1 MKDYIRKIKAWAE
14 DHPALAGVILAGI
27 VVVIYYLIKRAR
39 RPNYQMASEVPYIP
53 PMTGGG
59 SGGGLSDPGDSPAG
73 MPYDVF
79 SELNKEMLAA
89 YNQQMAEMLSG
100 FGQGME
106 NMLASFAES
115 FSTNTNAGG
124 GGAESGGSYYTESYN
139 ANSRT
144 FNYATDDIPFI
155 PGSVIPVP
163 GRDPYVIPDIP
174 PMVFK
179 IFDNPAKQQ
188 GVSAAVIKGQSGPF
202 VAYGNSDVVSH
213 FQSNPNTSID
223 PGGGNLPYVLDFRN
237 RPQSESQKAYSKSF
251 SDVKGGRSLED
262 AWRDLVEA
270 GLLQGDPAAGEKAK
284 AARGV

>member
-53 PMTGGG
+53 PVTGGG

-79 SELNKEMLAA
+79 SEMNKEMLAA

-106 NMLASFAES
+106 NMLSSFAES
-115 FSTNTNAGG
+115 MANTNVNYREDTGTTASAGYADAG
-124 GGAESGGSYYTESYN
+124 PTTRN
-139 ANSRT
+139 
-144 FNYATDDIPFI
+144 FNYETDNIPFI
-155 PGSVIPVP
+155 PGSIIPVP
-163 GRDPYVIPDIP
+163 GRDPYVIPDVP
-174 PMVFK
+174 PMVFR
-179 IFDNPAKQQ
+179 IFDTPEKQQ
-188 GVSAAVIKGQSGPF
+188 GVGAAVIKGQSGPF
-202 VAYGNSDVVSH
+202 VAYGNQQVLD
-213 FQSNPNTSID
+213 FYQKNPNSSVN
-223 PGGGNLPYVLDFRN
+223 PGGGKLSYVLDFHN

-251 SDVKGGRSLED
+251 SEVKGNRSLQD
-262 AWRDLVEA
+262 AWRDLVNA
-270 GLLQGDPAAGEKAK
+270 GLLTGDPAAGEKNK
-284 AARGV
+284 AARGA

>member
-1 MKDYIRKIKAWAE
+1 MKDYIRKIKAWAG

-39 RPNYQMASEVPYIP
+39 RPNYQMASEVPYNP
-53 PMTGGG
+53 PLFGGG
-59 SGGGLSDPGDSPAG
+59 SGGGSVPDPGVSEG

-79 SELNKEMLAA
+79 SEMNKEMLAA
-89 YNQQMAEMLSG
+89 YNQQMAEMLSS

-106 NMLASFAES
+106 NMLSSFAES
-115 FSTNTNAGG
+115 MANTNVNYREDTGTTASAGYADAG
-124 GGAESGGSYYTESYN
+124 PTTRN
-139 ANSRT
+139 
-144 FNYATDDIPFI
+144 FNYETDNIPFI
-155 PGSVIPVP
+155 PGSIIPVP

-262 AWRDLVEA
+262 AWRDLVGA

-284 AARGV
+284 AARGA

>member
-1 MKDYIRKIKAWAE
+1 MKAWFEKVKAWAG
-14 DHPALAGVILAGI
+14 DHPALAGVLLAGI
-27 VVVIYYLIKRAR
+27 VVLIYYLIKRR
-39 RPNYQMASEVPYIP
+39 QSTRYQMAAEVPYSP
-53 PMTGGG
+53 PITAGGGGG
-59 SGGGLSDPGDSPAG
+59 SNESGV
-73 MPYDVF
+73 PYDVF
-79 SELNKEMLAA
+79 SEMNKEMLAG

-262 AWRDLVEA
+262 AWRDLVGA

-284 AARGV
+284 AARGA

>member
-1 MKDYIRKIKAWAE
+1 MKDYIRKIKAWAG
-14 DHPALAGVILAGI
+14 DHPALAGVLLAGI
-27 VVVIYYLIKRAR
+27 VVLIYYLIKRR
-39 RPNYQMASEVPYIP
+39 QSTRYQMAAEVPYSP
-53 PMTGGG
+53 PITAGGGGG
-59 SGGGLSDPGDSPAG
+59 SNESGV
-73 MPYDVF
+73 PYDVF
-79 SELNKEMLAA
+79 SELNKEMLAG

-202 VAYGNSDVVSH
+202 VVYGNSDVVSH

-262 AWRDLVEA
+262 AYRDLVEA

-284 AARGV
+284 AARGA